1 MYKRQN
7 QIDNVAHDLRRGSR
21 LLAEHLFELA
31 GTVNQDQLV
40 RAVSIVGNMERI
52 ADSLDESS
60 PALKDVKTPGEPA
73 HMQVLEVNPIQQ
85 GKRWRNKVIR
95 FFKVLTGR
103 K

>member
-1 MYKRQN
+1 
-7 QIDNVAHDLRRGSR
+7 
-21 LLAEHLFELA
+21 
-31 GTVNQDQLV
+31 
-40 RAVSIVGNMERI
+40 MERI

-85 GKRWRNKVIR
+85 GKRWRDKVIR

-103 K
+103 E